1 MTNHEYAR
9 ILEINELYS
18 QLDEIDDQFRAMGEN
33 ASLFDEYWELCDE
46 RHDIC
51 LKLQEQGE
59 SYPDFVAKGQ
69 EFEDCDDSDQDAAT
83 EHNYTGSQSYAAY
96 YDRDDLARENLRSG
110 FWCEV
115 QAAEFRVGA

>member
-33 ASLFDEYWELCDE
+33 EDDEYWALCDE
-46 RHDIC
+46 RFAIC
-51 LKLQEQGE
+51 LKLQERGE
-59 SYPDFVAKGQ
+59 AYPEFYAEGGP